1 MAVAASKKKRP
12 PERGSSS
19 RNVVAAARGRRD
31 TGRKSGSLLE
41 FIKGLLPLLVL
52 FLAIRTFLVEAYR
65 IPSGS
70 MEPTLLIGDFLFV
83 NKLAYGPHLPFTD
96 INLPGYAEPRRG
108 DVAIYESPPQD
119 TTVPPEA
126 QLSDLTPTVVKR
138 IVALAGDTIHM
149 RDGLLHVNGIAQR
162 QGYGAGQRPPGYVD
176 TPDPYLR
183 WTTHGP
189 HALRASRFG
198 APPERPTHDNWGPM
212 VVPAQHFFAL
222 GDNRYNSIDAR
233 YYRFVPRENLRG
245 RPLIVYYSHGC
256 HEGGPPVLCLL
267 TTIRWGRIGHRIQ

>member
-1 MAVAASKKKRP
+1 MAVAASKKKRSA
-12 PERGSSS
+12 EGGSSS
-19 RNVVAAARGRRD
+19 RTVVAAARGRGERQ
-31 TGRKSGSLLE
+31 RKSGSLWE
-41 FIKGLLPLLVL
+41 FVRGLIPLLAL
-52 FLAIRTFLVEAYR
+52 FLVIRTFLVEAYR

-70 MEPTLLIGDFLFV
+70 MEPTLLVGDFLFV
-83 NKLAYGPHLPFTD
+83 NKLAYGPHIPFTD

-126 QLSDLTPTVVKR
+126 QLGDLTPIVVKR
-138 IVALAGDTIHM
+138 IVALAGDTIYM

-162 QGYGAGQRPPGYVD
+162 QGYGVGERPPGYID
-176 TPDPYLR
+176 APDPYLR
-183 WTTHGP
+183 WTTYGP
-189 HALRASRFG
+189 HALRGSRFG

-212 VVPAQHFFAL
+212 VVPPAHFFAL

-245 RPLIVYYSHGC
+245 RPLFVYYSHGC
-256 HEGGPPVLCLL
+256 HEAGPPVLCLV
-267 TTIRWGRIGHRIQ
+267 TTIRWGRIGHRIR